1 MILTPLIQRA
11 INRASELHHDQKR
24 RIGGLPFI
32 VHPFSVG
39 FILSRYTDN
48 DQIIAA
54 GLLHDVLEDVS
65 GYTESD
71 MTREFGPEVVRIV
84 KEVTEDKNPD
94 DSIETNRSTWEKRKT
109 NYLTHLKTDS
119 FEGLMVCCADK
130 IHNLQSMLEAHRD
143 LGDAI
148 WSRFN
153 APKVQL
159 IWFHKEVMTTLTASL
174 HNDILTEYKHV
185 YALAAKEFDIK

>member
-1 MILTPLIQRA
+1 MILTPLIQQA
-11 INRASELHHDQKR
+11 INRASELHLHQMR

-39 FILSRYTDN
+39 FILSHYTSN

-94 DSIETNRSTWEKRKT
+94 DSIETNRATWEKRKT
-109 NYLTHLKTDS
+109 NYLAHLKNDS

-130 IHNLQSMLEAHRD
+130 IHNLQSMLQAYHD
-143 LGDAI
+143 LGDVI

-153 APKVQL
+153 APKDQL
-159 IWFHKEVMTTLTASL
+159 IWFHKEVMFTLKASL
-174 HNDILTEYKHV
+174 HNDILTEYERV
-185 YALAAKEFDIK
+185 YSLAIKDFDIK